1 MTAAENDEPSRAESK
16 LMSGLEEGERAQAS
30 VPPQKGAII
39 DKLLIQKRV
48 SDKEGDARTSLRE
61 GGEGRTSQNHLN

>member
-1 MTAAENDEPSRAESK
+1 MMAAKNDGPSRAESK
-16 LMSGLEEGERAQAS
+16 LTSGLQEGETAPAS
-30 VPPQKGAII
+30 VPPQKGAI

-48 SDKEGDARTSLRE
+48 SDKEGDARTSLQE